1 MTSNCG
7 LKLYNDLTRGS
18 SDICETYGNERLV
31 GSGTPDFA
39 VTCVEVYAFE

>member
-18 SDICETYGNERLV
+18 SDVCETYGNERLV
-31 GSGTPDFA
+31 GSTSPDFA